1 MRDIV
6 HVPPHELEL
15 LRSAPAWKG
24 RIAAAHTILREVDI
38 TDQGYAFDLKRYKSI
53 RTPTLLLLGG
63 DSPTFL
69 KAAAE
74 TLNATLPNSRILVM
88 PGQQHTAMNTAPDLF
103 VREVLTFL
111 TPRTEPV
118 QEQRL

>member
-1 MRDIV
+1 M
-6 HVPPHELEL
+6 
-15 LRSAPAWKG
+15 
-24 RIAAAHTILREVDI
+24 
-38 TDQGYAFDLKRYKSI
+38 
-53 RTPTLLLLGG
+53 LLLGG
-63 DSPTFL
+63 NSPAFL
-69 KAAAE
+69 KAATEA
-74 TLNATLPNSRILVM
+74 LNATLPDSRIVVM